1 MFPLILALDNENKN
15 FVFCFALFSLIRT
28 FASGIILT
36 PPLLLPYK
44 GGEFLRATEAEAA
57 PFPWGRA
64 GGWASKKIT
73 MVMEKNV
80 NEVLLKSVAILSR
93 HSEKEDGM
101 MPEGSAP
108 MPHVD
113 SVERVV
119 TLVRNIIFSDY
130 FNKRQPEEQI
140 RAYYIGVNMEE
151 LYKLLNAQI
160 ARGLLFCSCMS
171 EAEAADKARCLALD
185 FIEQLP
191 EVKRLLYTDVEAM
204 FNNDPAATNYGEV
217 IYSYPSI
224 IAMTHY
230 RIAHV
235 LQLMKVPVIPRI
247 ITEQAHAVTGIDI
260 HPGAQIGE
268 YFSID
273 HGTGVVIGETTI
285 IGNHVALYQGVTLG
299 AKSFKYDAEGNMLN
313 VPRHPIIED
322 NVTVYSNA
330 SILGRITIGHD
341 SVIGGNIWLTH
352 DVPPHSRILQSKAV
366 DASFSGGLG
375 I

>member
-1 MFPLILALDNENKN
+1 
-15 FVFCFALFSLIRT
+15 
-28 FASGIILT
+28 
-36 PPLLLPYK
+36 
-44 GGEFLRATEAEAA
+44 
-57 PFPWGRA
+57 
-64 GGWASKKIT
+64 
-73 MVMEKNV
+73 MEKNV
-80 NEVLLKSVAILSR
+80 NDILLKNVAILSK

-101 MPEGSAP
+101 MPEGSSP
-108 MPHVD
+108 MP
-113 SVERVV
+113 SVECVKKMV
-119 TLVRNIIFSDY
+119 TLVKTIIFSDY
-130 FNKRQPEEQI
+130 FHKRQPDEQI

-171 EAEAADKARCLALD
+171 EEEAQQNAQQLALE
-185 FIEQLP
+185 FIDHLP
-191 EVKRLLYTDVEAM
+191 ELKRLLYTDVEAM

-217 IYSYPSI
+217 IFCYPSLN
-224 IAMTHY
+224 AMTHY
-230 RIAHV
+230 RMAHV
-235 LQLMKVPVIPRI
+235 LHLMKVPVIPRI
-247 ITEQAHAVTGIDI
+247 ITELAHSKTGIDI

-299 AKSFKYDAEGNMLN
+299 AKSFKYDENGNMLN
-313 VPRHPIIED
+313 VPRHPILED

-341 SVIGGNIWLTH
+341 SIIGGNIWLTH